1 MKKKDIF
8 KFGNDALNK
17 QYKEFLA
24 KLDKQNYTYI
34 FVQNLMIE
42 LKNGTWVSLNLD
54 FASDAVRF
62 KACVVMNHKAIEYI
76 QDLDL
81 YTAKNPTFFYEN
93 TLDEAF
99 KKLELKYGKLDK

>member
-34 FVQNLMIE
+34 FCSE
-42 LKNGTWVSLNLD
+42 LNDRT
-54 FASDAVRF
+54 
-62 KACVVMNHKAIEYI
+62 
-76 QDLDL
+76 
-81 YTAKNPTFFYEN
+81 
-93 TLDEAF
+93 
-99 KKLELKYGKLDK
+99 

>member
-17 QYKEFLA
+17 QFKEFLA
-24 KLDKQNYTYI
+24 ELDKKNYKDVFY
-34 FVQNLMIE
+34 QNLMIE
-42 LKNGTWVSLNLD
+42 LKNGTWVSLSLD

-62 KACVVMNHKAIEYI
+62 KACVVMNHKAIENI

>member
-17 QYKEFLA
+17 QFKEFLA
-24 KLDKQNYTYI
+24 ELDKKNYKYV
-34 FVQNLMIE
+34 FYQNLMIE

-62 KACVVMNHKAIEYI
+62 KACVVMNHKAIENI
-76 QDLDL
+76 KDLDL
-81 YTAKNPTFFYEN
+81 YTAKNPTFFYAD

-99 KKLELKYGKLDK
+99 EKLELKYVKDNK

>member
-17 QYKEFLA
+17 QFKEFLA
-24 KLDKQNYTYI
+24 ELDKKNYKYV
-34 FVQNLMIE
+34 FYQNLMIE
-42 LKNGTWVSLNLD
+42 LKNGTWVSLSLD

-62 KACVVMNHKAIEYI
+62 KACVVMNHKAIENI

-81 YTAKNPTFFYEN
+81 YTAENPTFFYEN